1 MAQQALTNFSGGEVS
16 QDLFGRSDSE
26 LYRNSLR
33 RMQNFYS
40 RVQGPADYRGGSR
53 YVHPTRNQE
62 VCRIENFKF
71 NDEQVYILMFTNLK
85 VRITE
90 DAAMTL
96 ETSGDTISGASQA
109 AECVVT
115 ATGHSHVDGDEVYI
129 DGVVGMTELNG
140 RFFVVS
146 DAAANTFKIKDLFG
160 NYVDSSGF
168 TAYSSAGTATAV
180 LELATPYTTAQLDAF
195 QFDQVVNELYIDHRS
210 HLPRKLTRVS
220 ATSWTFGTYTRT
232 VDPFGQVAVSAATQ
246 ANPCEITSATHGLS
260 TGDVVIIEDIV
271 GMTELNGRTFTVT
284 KVDDTKFTLDGENSS
299 AYAAYVSGGVTA
311 DQDKQPGCVIS
322 YEGRVNHASSV
333 NNPDTLWMSRGP
345 NVGTSRYDD
354 YTTGADADHAIIVP
368 IPSLYI
374 NWLAKARDFIQVGT
388 TSGVSGI
395 DGGSDSAIT
404 PSNIRVRPID
414 PYGVQSIMPAQN
426 GDVAFYMQKGSR
438 ILRSL
443 EYTLLSDAYKSFDR
457 SFVSA
462 HMTQSSVKKMAFQ
475 RGKSD
480 ILWIVRNDGVL
491 VGITVKE
498 REDVSGWHRHVLG
511 GTGDTKV
518 LSVAVEPQE
527 KGYDRVYMVVERTI
541 NSTTVRYLEYFTDPF
556 ENVLFEDYYTGEDNE
571 TADRLTYANEV
582 YEEQRK
588 ISYLDGCSVFNG
600 SSRGGS
606 ITMTPG
612 AVTGSGITFTASGG
626 LFAATDVDKEIQK
639 KYKDKAGGGRAIIT
653 AYVNTTTVTCEIIS
667 DFDNTDAIVAD
678 DWFLTA
684 EGVSGLHHLEG
695 ETVQVVADGRIDP
708 DVVVTNGEVTIT
720 RQAGTIAIGF
730 NYEGI
735 LVTLPLV
742 ASAQLDNTITDV
754 KNISDIALIVANSV
768 GGLYG
773 TSMYNM
779 QQITSSRIGQS
790 TDRPPLPFTGPV
802 SNFYEDSWDEDKV
815 LVVLQNQPYPLFVNA
830 INATLEIGT
839 K

>member
-146 DAAANTFKIKDLFG
+146 DKTANNFKIKDLFG
-160 NYVDSSGF
+160 NYVNSTGF

-180 LELATPYTTAQLDAF
+180 LELTTPYTTAQLNEF
-195 QFDQVVNELYIDHRS
+195 HFDQAVNELYCVHRS
-210 HLPRKLTRVS
+210 HPPQKLIRLS
-220 ATSWTFGTYTRT
+220 ATSWSFGTYVRT
-232 VDPFGQVAVSAATQ
+232 ADPF
-246 ANPCEITSATHGLS
+246 
-260 TGDVVIIEDIV
+260 TGAGKYPGAII
-271 GMTELNGRTFTVT
+271 F
-284 KVDDTKFTLDGENSS
+284 
-299 AYAAYVSGGVTA
+299 
-311 DQDKQPGCVIS
+311 
-322 YEGRVNHASSV
+322 YEGRSYMASTTD
-333 NNPDTLWMSRGP
+333 NPDTIWGSRGP
-345 NVGTSRYDD
+345 NVGASRYDD
-354 YTTGADADHAIIVP
+354 YTTGADADHAIIIPV
-368 IPSLYI
+368 PSLYI